1 MTDSEEKD
9 GERQEAQIQKETQQK
24 KKGGGAAE
32 KNRPRDWFFS
42 FTASGDDARHS
53 SWAICIPAEW

>member
-24 KKGGGAAE
+24 KKGGGSRE
-32 KNRPRDWFFS
+32 
-42 FTASGDDARHS
+42 
-53 SWAICIPAEW
+53 E